1 MPRLKGL
8 RHLRVFAAPADW
20 AACAGFYRGTLG
32 LRPLELDERGGTAV
46 FRLGPRDTLSVE
58 RIDPK
63 DAEERDRPGRFLG
76 VSIEVD
82 DIRRAYRELSAAG
95 VMFDAAPQSQAW
107 GGILTHFRDP
117 AGNVLSLVQ
126 PRKSAKKT

>member
-8 RHLRVFAAPADW
+8 RHLRVFALPPVW
-20 AACAGFYRGTLG
+20 EACAGFYAETLG
-32 LRPLELDERGGTAV
+32 LRRASLDDRKGVAV
-46 FRLGPRDTLSVE
+46 FKLGARDTLSVE
-58 RIDPK
+58 RVDPK
-63 DAEERDRPGRFLG
+63 DPEERDRPGRFLG

-82 DIRRAYRELSAAG
+82 DIRRAYRELSAGG
-95 VMFDAAPQSQAW
+95 VMFDAAPQAQAW

-126 PRKSAKKT
+126 AKR